1 MSNVR
6 TDIYQSPLAGRYA
19 SLEMQRI
26 FSDDRKFR
34 TWRRLWLT
42 LAKAEQQL
50 CLRIDGELISD
61 EQIRELEAHI
71 DDINY
76 DVARAREKEV
86 RHDVMAHVYA
96 YGQQCPSAAG
106 IIHLGATSCYVT
118 DNTDLLNLSDALIL
132 TQQRL
137 LGVMKLL
144 TEFAEEYSQ
153 MPILGSTHGQ
163 AASTV
168 TVGKR
173 ATLWLQDFQIA
184 CDAVEETLE
193 SIKMLGCRGATGT
206 ADTFMKLF
214 DNDRRAVEMLE
225 YYIMEEL
232 NQDSCFYDIFPV
244 SGQTYPR
251 ILDVK
256 VLSALSMVA
265 TAAHKMATDIRLL
278 QRNKEMEEPFE
289 KNQIGSSAM
298 AYKRNPMRSERI
310 CSLARYA
317 MSQVANSTAT
327 ASTQWLERSLDDSAN
342 RRIVLPET
350 FLAVDGVLI
359 LCANVVD
366 GLVVNEAIIAKHLQ
380 EELPFMVVEDM
391 IMEATKRG
399 MNRQDAH
406 ERIRQHSMDAAHQVK
421 TLGQPNDLVQR
432 VVDDVEIPLELGDII
447 DMMQP
452 KGLTGCCKWQ
462 VFNYLKTIREH
473 YLCDLKQVVEKKV
486 EV

>member
-1 MSNVR
+1 MSNAR

-34 TWRRLWLT
+34 TWRRLWVA

-50 CLRIDGELISD
+50 GLRIDGALISD

-132 TQQRL
+132 TEQRL
-137 LGVMKLL
+137 LGVMQLL
-144 TEFAEEYSQ
+144 AEFAEEYVQ

-173 ATLWLQDFQIA
+173 ATLWLQDFQMA
-184 CDAVEETLE
+184 CDAIREAFE
-193 SIKMLGCRGATGT
+193 SIKMSGCRGATGT

-225 YYIMEEL
+225 YHIMEEL
-232 NQDSCFYDIFPV
+232 NQDSCFYDIFPI
-244 SGQTYPR
+244 SFR
-251 ILDVK
+251 FRD
-256 VLSALSMVA
+256 
-265 TAAHKMATDIRLL
+265 RL
-278 QRNKEMEEPFE
+278 
-289 KNQIGSSAM
+289 
-298 AYKRNPMRSERI
+298 
-310 CSLARYA
+310 
-317 MSQVANSTAT
+317 
-327 ASTQWLERSLDDSAN
+327 
-342 RRIVLPET
+342 
-350 FLAVDGVLI
+350 
-359 LCANVVD
+359 
-366 GLVVNEAIIAKHLQ
+366 
-380 EELPFMVVEDM
+380 
-391 IMEATKRG
+391 
-399 MNRQDAH
+399 
-406 ERIRQHSMDAAHQVK
+406 
-421 TLGQPNDLVQR
+421 
-432 VVDDVEIPLELGDII
+432 
-447 DMMQP
+447 
-452 KGLTGCCKWQ
+452 
-462 VFNYLKTIREH
+462 IREFWT
-473 YLCDLKQVVEKKV
+473 
-486 EV
+486 